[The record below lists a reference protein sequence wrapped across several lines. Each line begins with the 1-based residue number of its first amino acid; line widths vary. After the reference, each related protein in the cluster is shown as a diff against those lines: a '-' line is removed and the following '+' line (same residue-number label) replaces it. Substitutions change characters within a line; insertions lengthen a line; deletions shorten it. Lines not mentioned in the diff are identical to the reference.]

1 MLQCIMHKDCEEMVT
16 GRTQRTLISI
26 GIVSTFFTLTSD
38 AIKKLQESSN
48 CNVIEF
54 LREIYKILT
63 GNYFEEEGYS
73 MLYLTFNLFFCILYL
88 YINSIFKF

>member
-1 MLQCIMHKDCEEMVT
+1 MHKDCEEMVT
-16 GRTQRTLISI
+16 GRTQRTLIEI
-26 GIVSTFFTLTSD
+26 GITSTFFTLTSNV
-38 AIKKLQESSN
+38 IRKLHKSRN

-73 MLYLTFNLFFCILYL
+73 LLFNCYKINLLT
-88 YINSIFKF
+88 K

>member
-1 MLQCIMHKDCEEMVT
+1 MHKDCKEMVT
-16 GRTQRTLISI
+16 GRTRRTLLSI
-26 GIVSTFFTLTSD
+26 GIISTFFTLTPD
-38 AIKKLQESSN
+38 VVQKLQETSN

-73 MLYLTFNLFFCILYL
+73 MLYFLTLIVFIISLFYILFL
-88 YINSIFKF
+88 IFRKLL